1 MKHTLARGGIEFLAV
16 FLGLAFSFNIDEWR
30 QDNEVK
36 NRLTADY
43 INIQKDLINDITS
56 LEAVISFQEKS
67 VENGKELILMIQK
80 NKIFN
85 YEKFIEHLSH
95 VWNSSTFFGTSS
107 AYDASVSSGRLTY
120 FGDDELGNEIGI
132 IYGHFYSRM
141 DLNGEQVDSF
151 WYLNNIGTHYFGAD
165 PFEINTKK
173 QNLQKI
179 FSNEYLGKL
188 KIFIQMQ
195 GGYVFKAKNALNQMR
210 KVEKLLRLKVD

>member
-56 LEAVISFQEKS
+56 LEAVLSFQEKS

-120 FGDDELGNEIGI
+120 FG
-132 IYGHFYSRM
+132 
-141 DLNGEQVDSF
+141 
-151 WYLNNIGTHYFGAD
+151 AD

-173 QNLQKI
+173 QNLRKI